1 MQVDALAVRLR
12 PRTGLEAAD
21 LGVRMCQASARSVYT
36 CHALV
41 AVPLFTV
48 ALASFEVAAWLPS
61 AVIWWTKPWLDRT
74 SLFVLSR
81 AAFGL
86 DTRFADVWRHQ
97 RQIWWAQLPV
107 TLTARR
113 LSPWRAL
120 TQPVYQLEGLSY
132 MRARQ
137 RVPQIRRQ
145 AGTAVLV
152 TTAFVIAETALSVS
166 LFSLLFWLA
175 PGEPAASMMDLFS
188 DDLIRETSLAGT
200 LAHAA
205 AVLFLEPFYVASGFA
220 MYLNRRA
227 ELEAWDL
234 EQEFRRAFS
243 R

>member
-1 MQVDALAVRLR
+1 
-12 PRTGLEAAD
+12 
-21 LGVRMCQASARSVYT
+21 
-36 CHALV
+36 
-41 AVPLFTV
+41 
-48 ALASFEVAAWLPS
+48 
-61 AVIWWTKPWLDRT
+61 
-74 SLFVLSR
+74 
-81 AAFGL
+81 
-86 DTRFADVWRHQ
+86 
-97 RQIWWAQLPV
+97 
-107 TLTARR
+107 
-113 LSPWRAL
+113 
-120 TQPVYQLEGLSY
+120 

-175 PGEPAASMMDLFS
+175 PGEPAASMIDLFS
-188 DDLIRETSLAGT
+188 DELIRETSLAGT
-200 LAHAA
+200 LAYAA